1 MFKITKDRKERYPE
15 FKEGIKAYIHLSLAM
30 FICGSAVVASKMMV
44 STIPTFLVTELELL
58 LGLLILLPLTFII
71 KKDIP
76 KLDGKTHLILFCQAL
91 CGIFLYRIFIFIGLN
106 YTTAATGGL
115 ISSISPLMVVIL
127 AHILLKEKL
136 SVNQVIG
143 IICVFIGLMMIN
155 LDIKSTSI
163 GGMSR
168 MKGNVLILAAVICE
182 ALFSVLS
189 KVKCKPMTALYRTTI
204 IAIDA
209 SILLLPFAVRDALNY
224 DFMKMD
230 WKTILCI
237 LYYGVFVSFLSYVL
251 WFKGIEK
258 VSAGKAAV
266 FTSIVPISS
275 IILSVILLKEELK
288 LMHFVSLISII
299 LGIWISC
306 SNRKLLSQKIFKKKK

>member
-1 MFKITKDRKERYPE
+1 MLKITKDRKERYPD
-15 FKEGIKAYIHLSLAM
+15 FKDGVKAYIHLSLAM

-58 LGLLILLPLTFII
+58 LGLLILLPLTFIA

-76 KLDGKTHLILFCQAL
+76 KLDRKTHFILLCQAL
-91 CGIFLYRIFIFIGLN
+91 CGIFLYRIFTFIGLT

-127 AHILLKEKL
+127 AHFILKEKL
-136 SVNQVIG
+136 SANQIIG
-143 IICVFIGLMMIN
+143 IICVFIGLIMIN
-155 LDIKSTSI
+155 FDIKSTSI
-163 GGMSR
+163 GGRDM

-209 SILLLPFAVRDALNY
+209 SILLLPFAIRDALSY

-251 WFKGIEK
+251 WFNGIEK
-258 VSAGKAAV
+258 VPAGKAAV
-266 FTSIVPISS
+266 FTSIVPMSS
-275 IILSVILLKEELK
+275 ILLSVILLNEELK
-288 LMHFVSLISII
+288 VLHIASLTSIM

-306 SNRKLLSQKIFKKKK
+306 SNRKLVLQKIFMKKN